1 VFDGVGWAEI
11 VVLLLIGLFVFGPE
25 KLPKAARD
33 AGRLLRQLR
42 QMATG
47 VRNDIRSE
55 LGPEFA
61 DFDIRTLHPRT
72 FVRKHLMEEDDPLFP
87 SYLSKRDFDRALF
100 DDLDD
105 PPSLTKDFGRTG
117 DFSRPGG
124 TSSASLADPLVKRS
138 VSMIKASAGGKA
150 SLADANAVPSR
161 SEQRDQAASATP
173 FDPDAT

>member
-11 VVLLLIGLFVFGPE
+11 VVLLLIGLFVFGPD

-72 FVRKHLMEEDDPLFP
+72 FVRKHLLEDDDPLLP

-105 PPSLTKDFGRTG
+105 PPSLTKDF
-117 DFSRPGG
+117 SRPGG
-124 TSSASLADPLVKRS
+124 ASSADPLVKRS
-138 VSMIKASAGGKA
+138 VSMTKASAGGKA
-150 SLADANAVPSR
+150 SLVDGSAVPSQ
-161 SEQRDQAASATP
+161 SEQRDQADAATP